1 MALMLRVPTPLRCCR
16 MPARMASLSL
26 GWFLHPPEIK
36 RPAESHAASAIR
48 FISEAFLIPMCLSI
62 LLGRKSVGNHWQVVS
77 TDACE
82 DLFSRFL
89 VNVASKGLRHCV
101 SALESTLTGIPISVD
116 SKGS

>member
-1 MALMLRVPTPLRCCR
+1 MALMLRVPTPLRCRR

-62 LLGRKSVGNHWQVVS
+62 LPGRKSVGNHWQAGHS
-77 TDACE
+77 S
-82 DLFSRFL
+82 FFRFPSRVGAGEF
-89 VNVASKGLRHCV
+89 
-101 SALESTLTGIPISVD
+101 EVD
-116 SKGS
+116 RQAGWG